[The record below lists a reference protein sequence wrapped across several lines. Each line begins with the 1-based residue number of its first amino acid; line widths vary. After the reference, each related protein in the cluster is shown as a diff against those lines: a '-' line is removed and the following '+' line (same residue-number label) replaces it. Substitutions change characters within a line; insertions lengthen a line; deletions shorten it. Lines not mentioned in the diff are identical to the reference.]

1 MTRNGGKFDLST
13 NRGARYGSR
22 RGPNEDLV
30 LVPVGLAF
38 RSMLRAFDRDT
49 GVSAPRWFILSMLA
63 EEDGLSQGELCRR
76 FDQDPSGV
84 TRLAPGLATER
95 LIRRE
100 RDPEDNRV
108 VRMYL
113 TDEGHKLVSGFPE
126 RLVGF
131 ERGARSAMSD
141 AELRELERL
150 TGIPIIAVALL
161 ASMFIKELPLRTRTY
176 ADEPSSG

>member
-1 MTRNGGKFDLST
+1 MCQITEEHVMAVADDRTIG
-13 NRGARYGSR
+13 RVE
-22 RGPNEDLV
+22 NEDLV

-63 EEDGLSQGELCRR
+63 AEDGLSQGEVCRR
-76 FDQDPSGV
+76 FDQDPSRV
-84 TRLAPGLATER
+84 TRLAQGLANDR
-95 LIRRE
+95 LIHRE

-113 TDEGHKLVSGFPE
+113 TEEGHELVSGFPE

-131 ERGARSAMSD
+131 ERRVRRAMSD
-141 AELRELERL
+141 EELRELRRLLGAL
-150 TGIPIIAVALL
+150 TGA
-161 ASMFIKELPLRTRTY
+161 MK
-176 ADEPSSG
+176 D

>member
-1 MTRNGGKFDLST
+1 MAVADDRTIGRVE
-13 NRGARYGSR
+13 
-22 RGPNEDLV
+22 NEDLV

-63 EEDGLSQGELCRR
+63 EEDGLSQGEVCRR
-76 FDQDPSGV
+76 FDLDPSRV
-84 TRLAPGLATER
+84 TRLAQGLANDR

-113 TDEGHKLVSGFPE
+113 TDEGHELVSGFPE
-126 RLVGF
+126 RLVAF
-131 ERGARSAMSD
+131 ERRVRRAMSD
-141 AELRELERL
+141 DELRELRRL
-150 TGIPIIAVALL
+150 LGSLTDA
-161 ASMFIKELPLRTRTY
+161 MK
-176 ADEPSSG
+176 D